1 MSAATR
7 GPDRRGETGN
17 ESRHLMEADI
27 RQHLDGRRYREAFE
41 LLVDRFQNKV
51 FRLAL
56 SLVRDETLAQDLA
69 QEVFMKIWKALPG
82 YQGEASLST
91 WIYAI
96 SRNTCLTELKRRA
109 ARRTVSLSEPAV
121 EDALDS
127 ISALQANDPE
137 AGAEMDVQ
145 AMLEG
150 LPEKYRRVI
159 TLFYLEQ
166 RSYEEVGALLGLPL
180 GTVKTFL
187 YRAKK
192 ELLKLSRRREHVYA

>member
-1 MSAATR
+1 
-7 GPDRRGETGN
+7 
-17 ESRHLMEADI
+17 MEADI
-27 RQHLDGRRYREAFE
+27 QQHLDGRRYREAFE

-69 QEVFMKIWKALPG
+69 QEVFLKVWKALPG
-82 YQGEASLST
+82 YQGEALLST

-96 SRNTCLTELKRRA
+96 SRNTCLTELRRRA

-166 RSYEEVGALLGLPL
+166 RSYEEVGARLGLPL

-192 ELLKLSRRREHVYA
+192 ALLKLSRRREHVYA

>member
-1 MSAATR
+1 
-7 GPDRRGETGN
+7 
-17 ESRHLMEADI
+17 MEDDI
-27 RQHLDGRRYREAFE
+27 RQRLDARQYREAFE

-51 FRLAL
+51 FRLAI
-56 SLVRDETLAQDLA
+56 SMVRDETLAQDLA
-69 QEVFMKIWKALPG
+69 QDILMKVWKALPG
-82 YQGEASLST
+82 YNGAASLST
-91 WIYAI
+91 WIYTI

-121 EDALDS
+121 EASLDS
-127 ISALQANDPE
+127 IPALQTSDRE

-145 AMLEG
+145 AMLNQ
-150 LPEKYRRVI
+150 LPEKYRQVV

-166 RSYEEVGALLGLPL
+166 RSYEEVGALLGIPL

-192 ELLKLSRRREHVYA
+192 ELLKMSRRNEHVYA

>member
-1 MSAATR
+1 
-7 GPDRRGETGN
+7 
-17 ESRHLMEADI
+17 MEADI

-51 FRLAL
+51 FRLAV

-192 ELLKLSRRREHVYA
+192 ELLKRSRRREHVYA